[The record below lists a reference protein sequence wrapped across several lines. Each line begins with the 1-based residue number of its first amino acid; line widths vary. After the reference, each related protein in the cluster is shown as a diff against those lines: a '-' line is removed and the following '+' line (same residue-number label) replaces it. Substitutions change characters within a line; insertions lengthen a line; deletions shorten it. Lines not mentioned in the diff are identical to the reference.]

1 MTREEQAQLAKE
13 ARKKLKNFQ
22 DFFRKFRKKPG
33 KEVDEIFHQTHEAVF
48 EKTDCTQCAN
58 CCLLGTPIFSRKD
71 IERLAN
77 HFRISPGKFQQEYL
91 IQDKSGDI
99 VLQQTPCPFL
109 GKDLRC
115 TVYESRPEDCRNF
128 PHTHR
133 KPMGPLINTVLVN
146 TAVCPAAMEIVD
158 RIVIDCSKP

>member
-1 MTREEQAQLAKE
+1 MNATEQAQLAQK
-13 ARKKLKNFQ
+13 ARKRLKGFQ
-22 DFFRKFRKKPG
+22 EFFRKFRKRPG
-33 KEVDEIFHQTHEAVF
+33 KEVDEIFHAMHEVVF

-71 IERLAN
+71 IERLAV
-77 HFRISPGKFQQEYL
+77 HFRMNPGDFQKQYL
-91 IQDKSGDI
+91 TQDKSGDI

-109 GKDLRC
+109 GKDLFC

-133 KPMGPLINTVLVN
+133 KPMGPLINAVLVN
-146 TAVCPAAMEIVD
+146 TAVCPAAMEIVE
-158 RIVIDCSKP
+158 RISAQAE